1 MVDFG
6 DLEIWWHFIDCQYC
20 SKYTSQISLKP
31 KHFCCFFV
39 VSISKL
45 NRIMSNSG
53 NQKENKPKKPSV
65 FSLMKPYQGMVA
77 FLVLFALLSNG
88 VNLLLPKII
97 SRGIDAFTAGHFA
110 YQTVALEFLVASLII
125 FFFTYMQSIVQTYAS
140 EKVARDLRTRLA
152 DKISRQS
159 YTYILKITPS
169 KLLTN
174 LTSDIDS
181 IKMFVSMAVVTIVSS
196 VFMIIGTCVLL
207 IMINY
212 KLAVPIIIIIPII
225 GGTFYIVLKKVRG
238 LFKRS
243 REVID
248 WLNRVINES
257 IMGSAIIRV
266 LNSQQSEYHKFMEA
280 NTEARNLGLSIL
292 RLFAALIPIVTF
304 TANLGMLV
312 ILMLGGHFVITGN
325 MSLGDFAAFNSYLAL
340 LIFPILMI
348 GFMSTIMAQASASY
362 TRINEVLEAQE
373 AQETGTIKKTLDG
386 NIELQNVSISY
397 GEKPVL
403 KDVSF
408 SVKGGT
414 QVAIIGPTAA
424 GKSQLLNLLTDLVKQ
439 DSGTILFDGIKIENY
454 DKESFRSQIGFVL
467 QDSVI
472 FNMSLRENIA
482 FSDLVTDQSLEKAIA
497 TAELKDFIDSLP
509 EKLNTIVSERGTS
522 LSGGQKQRI
531 MLARALAL
539 NPKIL
544 LLDDFTSRVDR
555 QTEKKILENLEKN
568 YPELT
573 LLSITQKVAS
583 VKHFEQII
591 LLMEGEVIATG
602 THKELMET
610 CTEYVQISD
619 SQRSTSH
626 YEL

>member
-1 MVDFG
+1 V
-6 DLEIWWHFIDCQYC
+6 
-20 SKYTSQISLKP
+20 
-31 KHFCCFFV
+31 
-39 VSISKL
+39 
-45 NRIMSNSG
+45 
-53 NQKENKPKKPSV
+53 
-65 FSLMKPYQGMVA
+65 
-77 FLVLFALLSNG
+77 
-88 VNLLLPKII
+88 
-97 SRGIDAFTAGHFA
+97 
-110 YQTVALEFLVASLII
+110 
-125 FFFTYMQSIVQTYAS
+125 
-140 EKVARDLRTRLA
+140 
-152 DKISRQS
+152 
-159 YTYILKITPS
+159 
-169 KLLTN
+169 
-174 LTSDIDS
+174 
-181 IKMFVSMAVVTIVSS
+181 
-196 VFMIIGTCVLL
+196 
-207 IMINY
+207 
-212 KLAVPIIIIIPII
+212 IIPII
-225 GGTFYIVLKKVRG
+225 GGTFYFVLKKVRS

-266 LNSQQSEYHKFMEA
+266 LNSQQSEYHKFLEV
-280 NTEARNLGLSIL
+280 NSEARNLGLSIL

-312 ILMLGGHFVITGN
+312 ILMLGGHFVITGS

-348 GFMSTIMAQASASY
+348 GFMSSIIAQASASY
-362 TRINEVLEAQE
+362 VRINEVLEAPE
-373 AQETGTIKKTLDG
+373 ETENGTIKKTLRGD
-386 NIELQNVSISY
+386 IELKNVTLSFDQ
-397 GEKPVL
+397 KPIL
-403 KDVSF
+403 RNVSF

-439 DSGTILFDGIKIENY
+439 DSGTILFDDQSIDSY
-454 DKESFRSQIGFVL
+454 DKESFRSQIGYVL
-467 QDSVI
+467 QDSVL

-482 FSDLVTDQSLEKAIA
+482 FSDQVTDQSLEKAVA
-497 TAELKDFIDSLP
+497 TAELKDYIDTLP
-509 EKLNTIVSERGTS
+509 EKLNSIVSERGTS

-531 MLARALAL
+531 MLARALAI

-555 QTEKKILENLEKN
+555 QTEKKILANLSKN

-573 LLSITQKVAS
+573 LLSISQKVAS
-583 VKHFEQII
+583 VKDFEQII